1 MTERNA
7 NANATANHGAALTA
21 AAAAAA
27 VAAAS
32 HASIAPGRL
41 VGARQPRLEDPRL
54 LTGHGRY
61 VDDLQPLHDR
71 QGLLHVAFRRSEQAH
86 ARIVSIDLSEARALP
101 GVIAVLTAADQ
112 QGLRGPVLASSR
124 MKNYH
129 ATPIWPLAQDKVRYQ
144 ALRGK
149 LAGKRT
155 TAPLF
160 DTVRTTRAIERAYEE
175 MMRRFRAGLAPDH
188 IRVSDDQ
195 S

>member
-1 MTERNA
+1 MTRNRLMVCARDRRTMTER
-7 NANATANHGAALTA
+7 TANSTSTATA
-21 AAAAAA
+21 AAATAAA
-27 VAAAS
+27 AAAS

-86 ARIVSIDLSEARALP
+86 ARIVSIDLSAARALP
-101 GVIAVLTAADQ
+101 GVIAVLTAADL

-129 ATPIWPLAQDKVRYQ
+129 ATPIWPLAQDKVRHVGE
-144 ALRGK
+144 AVVAV
-149 LAGKRT
+149 LAESRY
-155 TAPLF
+155 LSL
-160 DTVRTTRAIERAYEE
+160 I
-175 MMRRFRAGLAPDH
+175 H
-188 IRVSDDQ
+188 I
-195 S
+195 